1 MIDLKNISDK
11 EIIRTILDYEGEEFQ
26 ARLKEVLRKTR
37 FHDHTNVKNLHLA
50 GGAEKELD
58 YKNLVAGAQKLLKKA
73 DNVWIITNYGDITT
87 ADFIVQYGSLLK
99 YMDLKTINNLN
110 SLEQLIGKHKNQAR
124 RFFIN
129 VADSHCEAKNFAG
142 KVKNCFIK
150 NGRLCEIIISQGGK
164 MLSIDRKAT
173 EQKNYFTWI
182 KKNWK

>member
-1 MIDLKNISDK
+1 
-11 EIIRTILDYEGEEFQ
+11 
-26 ARLKEVLRKTR
+26 
-37 FHDHTNVKNLHLA
+37 
-50 GGAEKELD
+50 
-58 YKNLVAGAQKLLKKA
+58 
-73 DNVWIITNYGDITT
+73 
-87 ADFIVQYGSLLK
+87 
-99 YMDLKTINNLN
+99 MDLKTINNLN